1 MSVILNIVSEFDAKG
16 LKQAQYQFKQL
27 EKTSDKVA
35 FAMKKSFIPATAA
48 LTTLS
53 AAAFKASKM
62 ASDLN
67 EETSKANQ
75 IFGDASQS
83 IVDFSNTA
91 STKLGQSKTEAL
103 KAAGTFGVLGKA
115 AGLTGTD
122 LTEMSIKFSQLAS
135 DLASFNNTSPED
147 AVLALGAGLR
157 GEAEPL
163 RRYGVLLDDLTLRN
177 KAVQLQLTKTT
188 KEALTPANKSLAA
201 QAVILE
207 KTALQQGNF
216 ALTSQDAANQQRI
229 LTARLKDAQTQIG
242 ILFLPILK
250 ETTKKLSEY
259 AGVLIQVTQNTDKA
273 QSSSEKWFGRLKSG
287 LGILTQFLFK
297 DNALVKLIKEGDKAV
312 SERAKAT
319 NQLSQVT
326 GRVTNKLK
334 ENAAFEG
341 LLKKNTDLTTTS
353 TNKSTAAA
361 KKKADALAK
370 AKEAAA
376 KLQAEIQELA
386 DALRERLNVRLVDA
400 QDKLKTAQ
408 EAFDAFGKSVGDA
421 VTGSFNFG
429 SAQSEASGNTADLQ
443 SALKKQSEA
452 QDKVNEAYDKWNAF
466 QDKDNMDALVEAQ
479 KDLAAATLDVA
490 TAQAKPMT
498 FFDTLKI
505 QADKAKTFGELVSRL
520 MSEGLS
526 EEALSQVLAAGV
538 DGGTLIAKE
547 ILGSADGVLKAN
559 DLTASMTKLAKDM
572 ADKSATKY
580 YQAGVDSATLFLKGI
595 QDTIKTVETILSNPN
610 LTMGDV
616 ALAGLIAGET
626 PAVTPDYNSIN
637 PLGIDLSGFSVGGL
651 PTLMASGGVVRKAT
665 NIIAGESGPEA
676 IIPLDKMSSMG
687 FGSGMNITVQAG
699 IVSTPEQIG
708 QEIISAILKSQRRSG
723 AVFAPAS
730 GVGY

>member
-1 MSVILNIVSEFDAKG
+1 
-16 LKQAQYQFKQL
+16 
-27 EKTSDKVA
+27 
-35 FAMKKSFIPATAA
+35 
-48 LTTLS
+48 
-53 AAAFKASKM
+53 
-62 ASDLN
+62 
-67 EETSKANQ
+67 
-75 IFGDASQS
+75 
-83 IVDFSNTA
+83 
-91 STKLGQSKTEAL
+91 
-103 KAAGTFGVLGKA
+103 
-115 AGLTGTD
+115 
-122 LTEMSIKFSQLAS
+122 
-135 DLASFNNTSPED
+135 
-147 AVLALGAGLR
+147 
-157 GEAEPL
+157 
-163 RRYGVLLDDLTLRN
+163 
-177 KAVQLQLTKTT
+177 
-188 KEALTPANKSLAA
+188 
-201 QAVILE
+201 
-207 KTALQQGNF
+207 
-216 ALTSQDAANQQRI
+216 
-229 LTARLKDAQTQIG
+229 
-242 ILFLPILK
+242 
-250 ETTKKLSEY
+250 
-259 AGVLIQVTQNTDKA
+259 
-273 QSSSEKWFGRLKSG
+273 
-287 LGILTQFLFK
+287 
-297 DNALVKLIKEGDKAV
+297 
-312 SERAKAT
+312 
-319 NQLSQVT
+319 
-326 GRVTNKLK
+326 
-334 ENAAFEG
+334 
-341 LLKKNTDLTTTS
+341 
-353 TNKSTAAA
+353 
-361 KKKADALAK
+361 LAK

-386 DALRERLNVRLVDA
+386 DALRERLNVRLADA

-580 YQAGVDSATLFLKGI
+580 YQAGVDSATQFLKGI

-626 PAVTPDYNSIN
+626 PAAAAPDFSAIN
-637 PLGIDLSGFSVGGL
+637 PFGIDFSGFSVGGL
-651 PTLMASGGVVRKAT
+651 GTLMAAGGVVTRAT
-665 NIIAGESGPEA
+665 TITAGEAGPEA
-676 IIPLDKMSSMG
+676 IIPLSKMESMG
-687 FGSGMNITVQAG
+687 FGGGMNITVQAG
-699 IVSTPEQIG
+699 IVSTPEQVG
-708 QEIISAILKSQRRSG
+708 QEIITAILKSQRRSG